1 MINEFHCFQSR
12 NGTYVNHK
20 TDGETHHYT
29 NNAEEIELDHEDV
42 ISFGFNICSVYDPNE
57 KNIFMYRLLKKPIV
71 TISLDSDD
79 DEDDGTQNQQ
89 NNEPVEQNNETIELD
104 SESDVH
110 DSGDECFQDI
120 DDVENGN
127 STSSFS
133 QSDYTDDESIIDD
146 GSIDSSES
154 ESFVVSIQYK
164 NIFRKFL

>member
-1 MINEFHCFQSR
+1 M
-12 NGTYVNHK
+12 
-20 TDGETHHYT
+20 DGETHHYT

-57 KNIFMYRLLKKPIV
+57 KNIFMYRLLKKPII

-79 DEDDGTQNQQ
+79 DEDDGAQNQQ
-89 NNEPVEQNNETIELD
+89 NNESVEQNKETVEQNNETIELD
-104 SESDVH
+104 SDSDVH

-127 STSSFS
+127 SSSSAFS
-133 QSDYTDDESIIDD
+133 PSDYSDEESIIDD

-154 ESFVVSIQYK
+154 ESFVVSTQYK
-164 NIFRKFL
+164 NLFRKFL